1 MITNDFSNLGG
12 LSALQAKPEPAKEAG
27 SNSEL
32 LQEDF
37 LRLMTAQLA
46 AQDPLKPAESGEFLS
61 QLAQFGTV
69 DGIGALKES
78 FDELSSSLQSLQA
91 LQASTMVG
99 RNVLVESDVG
109 HLPVEGSLEG
119 AVDVGNAS
127 CGLLSV
133 TDLAGVIVYQQTL
146 IPDENGVA
154 QFNWSGTK
162 NSGDR
167 AAAGQYQIQA
177 YGLVAGR
184 NSALPTQVNASVSS
198 VTVGQGG
205 EGLTLNLQGIGAV
218 DAADVLQI
226 R

>member
-1 MITNDFSNLGG
+1 MITNDLSNLGG
-12 LSALQAKPEPAKEAG
+12 LNGLQAKPEPAKEAG
-27 SNSEL
+27 SSNQL

-37 LRLMTAQLA
+37 LRLMTAQLS

-78 FDELSSSLQSLQA
+78 FDDLSSSLRSLQA

-99 RNVLVESDVG
+99 RNVLVASDVG
-109 HLPVEGSLEG
+109 HLPSEGSLEG
-119 AVDVGNAS
+119 AVDVGNATG
-127 CGLLSV
+127 GLLSI
-133 TDLAGVIVYQQTL
+133 TDVSGVIVHQQTL
-146 IPDENGVA
+146 VPDENGVA
-154 QFNWSGTK
+154 SFNWSGNKTT
-162 NSGDR
+162 GER
-167 AAAGQYQIQA
+167 AAAGQYQLQA
-177 YGLVAGR
+177 FGLVAGR